1 MKLRAALAV
10 LVVIIASCGTANTGA
25 GETDDGPEIMAAA
38 LVELITKDHTFG
50 DGPPPFTVYL
60 IQDHTDPSA
69 GDPTAPGGQTS
80 RNLTEEE
87 RNAIEGA
94 VAEYGSVRWIDDP
107 ADWRTQDLMP
117 TIAGAVILG
126 VGEPLVDEDTALV
139 PVSLWCSGLCG
150 TWFTYRLDR
159 VDGAWTVTGI
169 EGPVAIS

>member
-1 MKLRAALAV
+1 MKLGAV
-10 LVVIIASCGTANTGA
+10 LTVLIVTVASCGTATPEA
-25 GETDDGPEIMAAA
+25 GETNDSPEIMATA

-60 IQDHTDPSA
+60 IQNHTDPSA
-69 GDPTAPGGQTS
+69 GDPTGDRPS
-80 RNLTEEE
+80 RNLTEDEKI
-87 RNAIEGA
+87 AIEGA

-117 TIAGAVILG
+117 TVPGSVILG
-126 VGEPLVDEDTALV
+126 VGDPMVEEDTALV

-159 VDGAWTVTGI
+159 VGGTWTVTGI